1 MKRRQI
7 VKWLMLIVIELV
19 PVAAFAD
26 VAPMAGEH
34 EMTGIVKS
42 LQSPVFLSFWFL
54 WGGMVTIPLALFFVR
69 GFLRVAV
76 AGFGVAMLII
86 GLVTGAKNYD
96 YCGRCGTKLER
107 WRSNYVDHA
116 ACPKC
121 SPEVKYRH
129 LPEHIRNA
137 VDQQPSSL
145 PGAAKF

>member
-54 WGGMVTIPLALFFVR
+54 WGGMVTIPLALFFMR
-69 GFLRVAV
+69 SSLRVAV
-76 AGFGVAMLII
+76 AGFGIVMLII

-107 WRSNYVDHA
+107 WYDKGHHEG
-116 ACPKC
+116 CPKC
-121 SPEVKYRH
+121 SQEVRYRH
-129 LPEHIRNA
+129 LPEHLRKA
-137 VDQQPSSL
+137 ADQQPSGL